1 MGRKSLEFVLESLII
16 ELQAT
21 HELREQL
28 RVAMHDGTNW
38 MDQGKIML
46 RLAGIHDAL
55 GASIPEY
62 IEAINTVKTRANNIA
77 RISIGIEQRKL
88 KKKVG

>member
-1 MGRKSLEFVLESLII
+1 MGRKSIEFVLEQLVI

-21 HELREQL
+21 KQL
-28 RVAMHDGTNW
+28 RDELAKAMVDGTNW
-38 MDQGKIML
+38 MDQGAIMI

-62 IEAINTVKTRANNIA
+62 IEAINTVRTRANNIA

-88 KKKVG
+88 KRKVG

>member
-1 MGRKSLEFVLESLII
+1 MGRKSLEFVLESLLI

-28 RVAMHDGTNW
+28 AKSMVDGTSW
-38 MDQGKIML
+38 MDQGKIMI

-62 IEAINTVKTRANNIA
+62 IEALQLVQTRTKNIA